1 MDYKEII
8 RQNVLN
14 TMLWV
19 VHKELKRGIIVRN
32 RLTGELRVLDTK

>member
-8 RQNVLN
+8 RRNGLN
-14 TMLWV
+14 AMLWV

-32 RLTGELRVLDTK
+32 RLTCELRVLDTK

>member
-8 RQNVLN
+8 RQNGLN
-14 TMLWV
+14 TKLWV

-32 RLTGELRVLDTK
+32 RLTGELKVLDTV

>member
-8 RQNVLN
+8 RRNGLSSK
-14 TMLWV
+14 LWV
-19 VHKELKRGIIVRN
+19 VHKELNRGIIVRH

>member
-8 RQNVLN
+8 RQNGLN

-19 VHKELKRGIIVRN
+19 VHKELQRGIIVRQ
-32 RLTGELRVLDTK
+32 RITGELRVLDTV